1 MRGDLSPGWRLV
13 PSLLFGLLTGIFVF
27 VQSTLALSATTTPDA
42 LLAALLDQARDA
54 AKHTC
59 TGDGVDR
66 LVRVMCAHRL
76 RIGVRTDYPQ
86 FAVRNGDTWD
96 GYEIDLARAVAAKL
110 GVTAE
115 LVPVS
120 PANRISALAEGQVD
134 VVIATMGYTTG
145 RAPLVQFINPDYYES
160 ETVLIADHALPISG
174 WHDISGQSVCVT
186 VGNNSSWELAEHG
199 ARLMLYTSPQQLLS
213 GLAHDE
219 CQIVAQD
226 SSFFAR
232 SLSDPDFAKRYAA
245 KFGFAPVPWGMAV
258 ARGGA
263 RGLQQALSLTLR
275 IFHRDGILIRMARA
289 HQIATGFLEQ
299 QQAAWKGVCATEA
312 WHGDPAC
319 DLPPAASDQQPT
331 RFAPQVA
338 AVEAW
343 LSRTLSIHV
352 ALPMLET
359 EHAWSLFQ
367 TGIINSLLLVA
378 GTIVATL
385 LVALGIGALA
395 SASSRLLRW
404 PARMLVIVLQSSPP
418 IMTLII
424 AAALLRVFAEFTP
437 LTVMIAAIAALGLIN
452 GANAGQAIAET
463 VATIQ
468 PGFGAGPAGQP
479 QVFLRA
485 VGLSAKQ
492 IEAFLINAAKGTPV
506 ASFIGA
512 PELLNQLTDIGS
524 FASSRASI
532 YWVMLLFY
540 ILIVAVVVR
549 LSASLRWFLQRRAG
563 LA

>member
-1 MRGDLSPGWRLV
+1 MRGKQSPRRL
-13 PSLLFGLLTGIFVF
+13 LLLGLLAGLLVL
-27 VQSTLALSATTTPDA
+27 VQSTLALAAATTPDET
-42 LLAALLDQARDA
+42 LAALLSQARTEA
-54 AKHTC
+54 GHGCK
-59 TGDGVDR
+59 GDRADR
-66 LVRVMCAHRL
+66 LVRVMCAHTL

-86 FAVRNGDTWD
+86 FALRNGDSWD

-160 ETVLIADHALPISG
+160 ETVLIADRAMPIGG
-174 WHDISGQSVCVT
+174 WHDISGQSICVT

-232 SLSDPDFAKRYAA
+232 SLSDADFARRYAL

-258 ARGGA
+258 ARTGA
-263 RGLQQALSLTLR
+263 SELQQALSLTLQ
-275 IFHRDGILIRMARA
+275 IFHRDGVLIGMARA
-289 HQIATGFLEQ
+289 HQIATQFLEK
-299 QQAAWKGVCATEA
+299 QQAAWRGVCATEA
-312 WHGDPAC
+312 GRNDAAC
-319 DLPPAASDQQPT
+319 DLPPATSDLQPT

-343 LSRTLSIHV
+343 LSNRLGISV
-352 ALPMLET
+352 ALPMLQT
-359 EHAWSLFQ
+359 EHAWLLFRA
-367 TGIINSLLLVA
+367 GIVNSLLLVA
-378 GTIVATL
+378 GTIAATL

-395 SASSRLLRW
+395 STSSRVLRW

-418 IMTLII
+418 IMTLIV
-424 AAALLRVFAEFTP
+424 AAALLRGFAEFTP
-437 LTVMIAAIAALGLIN
+437 VTVMIAAIAALGLIN

-463 VATIQ
+463 VAAIRLD
-468 PGFGAGPAGQP
+468 AGPAGEP
-479 QVFLRA
+479 QLFFRGVC
-485 VGLSAKQ
+485 LSAKQ

-532 YWVMLLFY
+532 YWVMLAFY

-549 LSASLRWFLQRRAG
+549 LSASLRGFLQRRAG